1 MKRQVSSLALAVL
14 AFAGACRSPAG
25 APTAQIA
32 APFPAIAAEN
42 VDDAVAVQARHY
54 VDHKRVFGVDLPR
67 EARVLPVALKLG
79 LAPGNTRSLRFD
91 PARAAL
97 RLYLPDGT
105 VVASKPPSA
114 IVTQFKRANERV
126 VATAL
131 DARVLAPW
139 SAAREANVYFD
150 LGQAGELFVK
160 RGEISR
166 RVGEDVRTFGLD
178 QVLIGFEMEV
188 DGARH
193 SVFVGLAPTSGARY
207 P

>member
-1 MKRQVSSLALAVL
+1 MKLYVSLFASLALAL
-14 AFAGACRSPAG
+14 GGACRSAERSTA
-25 APTAQIA
+25 APFA
-32 APFPAIAAEN
+32 APFPAMAAEN
-42 VDDAVAVQARHY
+42 ADGAVAVEARHY
-54 VDHKRVFGVDLPR
+54 TDHKRVFGVDLPR

-79 LAPGNTRSLRFD
+79 LAPGASHSLRFD

-105 VVASKPPSA
+105 VVASKPAAA
-114 IVTQFKRANERV
+114 IQTQFKRANERI

-150 LGQAGELFVK
+150 LGEAGELFVK

-166 RVGEDVRTFGLD
+166 RVGEEVRTFGLE
-178 QVLIGFEMEV
+178 QALIGFELEV
-188 DGARH
+188 DGAPR
-193 SVFVGLAPTSGARY
+193 SVFVGLAPTNGARY

>member
-1 MKRQVSSLALAVL
+1 MKLPVSLLSLAALAL
-14 AFAGACRSPAG
+14 AGACRSTAG
-25 APTAQIA
+25 APGALVA

-42 VDDAVAVQARHY
+42 LDGDVAVEARHY
-54 VDHKRVFGVDLPR
+54 TDHKRAFGVDLPR

-79 LAPGNTRSLRFD
+79 LAPGSTRSLRFD

-105 VVASKPPSA
+105 VVASKPAST
-114 IVTQFKRANERV
+114 IVTQFKRANERI
-126 VATAL
+126 VASAL

-150 LGQAGELFVK
+150 LGEAGELFVK

-166 RVGEDVRTFGLD
+166 RVGEEVRTFGLE
-178 QVLIGFEMEV
+178 QALIGFELEV
-188 DGARH
+188 DGAPR
-193 SVFVGLAPTSGARY
+193 SVFVGLAPTNGARY